1 MTHNEF
7 YRIAVADPDC
17 QAPDFLAAV
26 ACDPQLAAQ
35 VSEAKQFNDQLGMI
49 FEPPQPSD
57 SLTNKLLNISL
68 TERSQPQEPVTSPVN
83 KPAKFAV
90 NLAIAA
96 SFAVAAVS
104 FGLLQ
109 NHNFTNPDLS
119 SHAMAH
125 SAHGASF
132 AGVID
137 ERPSISSVNYRLA
150 SLGAKFSD
158 NLTDL
163 TWFNGCSF
171 DGVNSLHLVFAG
183 KMGPINVFI
192 VPKNGAFDFEAQYS
206 NDTYQ
211 GIAQEYPAAYVMI
224 VGLKDEPL
232 QPFQQK
238 IDHAIHWNI

>member
-26 ACDPQLAAQ
+26 ARDAELAAQ
-35 VSEAKQFNDQLGMI
+35 VSEAKQFNHQLGI
-49 FEPPQPSD
+49 VFEPPQPSE
-57 SLTNKLLNISL
+57 SLTNKLLEICE
-68 TERSQPQEPVTSPVN
+68 TERIKPQEPISPIAK
-83 KPAKFAV
+83 KPAKFVV

-104 FGLLQ
+104 FSLLQ
-109 NHNFTNPDLS
+109 SHHFVNQDLA

-125 SAHGASF
+125 TAHGANF
-132 AGVID
+132 AGVIN
-137 ERPSISSVNYRLA
+137 ERPSISSVNYRMA
-150 SLGAKFSD
+150 SLGAKFND

-183 KMGPINVFI
+183 KTGPINVFI
-192 VPKNGAFDFEAQYS
+192 VPKTGDFDFQAQYGNS
-206 NDTYQ
+206 TYQ
-211 GIAQEYPAAYVMI
+211 GIAQEYKAAYVMI
-224 VGLKDEPL
+224 VGLKDEVL
-232 QPFQQK
+232 QPFKKK
-238 IDHAIHWNI
+238 IDQAIQWNI